1 MKTCD
6 WHEPNSLEGQFGSR
20 KKAGEEFVNHESKKS
35 FSTEDIV
42 LNSRKK

>member
-20 KKAGEEFVNHESKKS
+20 KEAGEEFVKTMNQRHHLE
-35 FSTEDIV
+35 
-42 LNSRKK
+42 